1 MREIGNAPGFLAD
14 MPDVGHLRQD
24 LTDEKVKF
32 LQVFS
37 YLIVYDHL
45 ARPVGIA
52 RVLHASRDIA
62 SVLAGR

>member
-1 MREIGNAPGFLAD
+1 MREIGNALGFLAD

-37 YLIVYDHL
+37 
-45 ARPVGIA
+45 
-52 RVLHASRDIA
+52 
-62 SVLAGR
+62 